1 MTKHDIAKLV
11 SRVFSIY
18 MLVQTFNVISQT
30 LYGVSYYFNQP
41 EPSPGMDPLIV
52 QNILSAVIGAFY
64 LIATLFLWLKAD
76 RVAEKMT
83 GEPGDADESLVL
95 NDIDLRSIAYSV
107 IGIFL
112 IVDSVARLA
121 GIAGSYIYKNLIE
134 NSLLG
139 SPIDVNAFSFVEPS
153 LRLVLG
159 LALFLGSRGLSNA
172 VHKLRTAGRD
182 KLPNAQTN

>member
-18 MLVQTFNVISQT
+18 MLVQTINVFSQT

-41 EPSPGMDPLIV
+41 QPSPGMDPLIV

-76 RVAEKMT
+76 LVAEKMT
-83 GEPGDADESLVL
+83 GEPDPDDRLVL
-95 NDIDLRSIAYSV
+95 KDIDLRSIAYSV

-112 IVDSVARLA
+112 IADSVARLV
-121 GIAGSYIYKNLIE
+121 GITGSYIQKSIIE
-134 NSLLG
+134 NGLLS
-139 SPIDVNAFSFVEPS
+139 SPIDVNAFSFIEPV

-159 LALFLGSRGLSNA
+159 LALSLGSRGLSNA